1 MKPLHFYLGLLV
13 LSVNACKQDKEI
25 KVYRVV
31 REDPATSQQA
41 PSADPQAGMMPGG
54 VMPGAA
60 GDPHAG
66 LSADQLAATGASNG
80 PNIMDS
86 PPAQWKKQAPSSMR
100 QLSYL
105 IEGEGGAST
114 DISLVILRGAA
125 GGNLGNVNRWRGQ
138 LGQPAIDDAALKQSS
153 QTLITPVGEA
163 LVVEIEGLAAG
174 ADAQKDGRLIGVIA
188 DKSGDAW
195 FYKMRGNS
203 AITAA
208 EKANFMQWVQ
218 TVKPAADGT
227 TTAHAVPPAATP
239 PLAAAGSGDGSLTW
253 QIPAEWT
260 IAPATSS
267 MRYATFNVIA
277 ADGSKGEMSVTHFP
291 GDVGGDLENVNRWRQ
306 QVALAPV
313 DPAGLSSLVSKL
325 TAGPK
330 TLSLIDVTG
339 PQKRLV
345 AGWTRHGKDT
355 WFFKFTGPDALVAA
369 EKAKFTAFLESV
381 RFTKPE

>member
-1 MKPLHFYLGLLV
+1 MKPLHFCLGLLV
-13 LSVNACKQDKEI
+13 FSATACKRDKEI

-31 REDPATSQQA
+31 REDPATSQQE

-54 VMPGAA
+54 VMSDAT

-66 LSADQLAATGASNG
+66 LSPDQMAVAGASKG
-80 PNIMDS
+80 PNVSDS
-86 PPAQWKKQAPSSMR
+86 PPSEWKKQAPSSMR

-105 IEGEGGAST
+105 VEGEGGAST

-138 LGQPAIDDAALKQSS
+138 LGQPAIDETALKQSS

-163 LVVEIEGLAAG
+163 LVVEIEGLASG
-174 ADAQKDGRLIGVIA
+174 ADAQKDGRLIGAIA
-188 DKSGDAW
+188 DKGGDAW

-203 AITAA
+203 ALTAA

-227 TTAHAVPPAATP
+227 SIDHAVPPVATP
-239 PLAAAGSGDGSLTW
+239 PLVGSGGGDNSLTW
-253 QIPAEWT
+253 QIPAGWT
-260 IAPATSS
+260 VAPATNS

-277 ADGSKGEMSVTHFP
+277 ADGAKGEMTVTHFP

-313 DPAGLSSLVSKL
+313 DPAGLASLVSKL

-330 TLSLIDVTG
+330 TLSLIDITG
-339 PQKRLV
+339 PQTRLA
-345 AGWTRHGKDT
+345 AGWTRHGADT